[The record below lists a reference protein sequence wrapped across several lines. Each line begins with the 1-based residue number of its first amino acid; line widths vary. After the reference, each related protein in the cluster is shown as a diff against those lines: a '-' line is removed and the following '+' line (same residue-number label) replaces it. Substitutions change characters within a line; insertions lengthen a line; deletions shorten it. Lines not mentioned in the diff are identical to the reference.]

1 MGLTTESKVFDTNI
15 LIYHLNDS
23 LGDDAE
29 QLLEKAFE
37 SGSYISVITRIE
49 LLGWHKHSNES
60 LSSVED
66 LLSNLSEQPLSEE
79 IVKRSIQLRQ
89 TTSLKV
95 PDAIIAATALHLEL
109 PLMTRNINDF
119 QKVPNLSEEKVFA
132 PQKLFPL
139 KLFNPF
145 EP

>member
-1 MGLTTESKVFDTNI
+1 
-15 LIYHLNDS
+15 
-23 LGDDAE
+23 
-29 QLLEKAFE
+29 
-37 SGSYISVITRIE
+37 
-49 LLGWHKHSNES
+49 
-60 LSSVED
+60 LSSAED

-79 IVKRSIQLRQ
+79 IVKRCIQLRQ

-95 PDAIIAATALHLEL
+95 PDAIIAATALHLER
-109 PLMTRNINDF
+109 PLVTRNINDF

-132 PQKLFPL
+132 EQKLFPL

>member
-49 LLGWHKHSNES
+49 LLGWHKHSDES
-60 LSSVED
+60 LSSTED

-79 IVKRSIQLRQ
+79 IVKRCIQLRQ

-95 PDAIIAATALHLEL
+95 PDAIIAATALYLEL
-109 PLMTRNINDF
+109 PLVTRNINDF
-119 QKVPNLSEEKVFA
+119 QKVPNL
-132 PQKLFPL
+132 